1 MCYFTVFNSHWTSD
15 HELELWHFAHKFI
28 TGAVGKESGT
38 GLDLVVPQVVQH
50 LKE

>member
-1 MCYFTVFNSHWTSD
+1 MNLNYGIFP
-15 HELELWHFAHKFI
+15 

-38 GLDLVVPQVVQH
+38 GLDLVVPHIVQH